1 MSAVPSQYVVTVY
14 IHPDH
19 GPITPMQL
27 DMLSVET
34 MVMGLDANSN
44 RDEARIRETAA
55 RIKAAFPD
63 VDPYRNLG
71 MLTQLIKRLGHV
83 GLFNGV
89 VLRLPGAIPGPSQ
102 PVNPTIEEFAKLRDE
117 LANLKTRLVELDQ
130 INKDLQKSPDLEVEN
145 ERLQKREQ
153 ELLLKVKEL
162 RQDLVHAEHLK
173 DISVAE
179 AKRATD
185 RESSLEQEIINL
197 RHKEDEARREHQM
210 FSKLQAEVAAL
221 RMDSEELEKDNE
233 QLLVELKQCKQERKL
248 LQEQQQRRQPEQPHD
263 PLKPDQGKNDWID

>member
-71 MLTQLIKRLGHV
+71 ILTQLIRRLGHV
-83 GLFNGV
+83 GLFSGV

-102 PVNPTIEEFAKLRDE
+102 PVNPTEQEFAKLKDE
-117 LANLKTRLVELDQ
+117 IGNLKTELEELRQ
-130 INKDLQKSPDLEVEN
+130 ANEDLQKSPDLEADNV
-145 ERLQKREQ
+145 RLLRREQ
-153 ELLLKVKEL
+153 ELLAMVKEL
-162 RQDLVHAEHLK
+162 RQDLVRAEHVK
-173 DISVAE
+173 DLSVAE

-185 RESSLEQEIINL
+185 RESALEQEIIDL
-197 RHKEDEARREHQM
+197 RLKEDEARREHQM

-221 RMDSEELEKDNE
+221 RMDSEELEKENE
-233 QLLVELKQCKQERKL
+233 QLLVELKHCKQEKDL
-248 LQEQQQRRQPEQPHD
+248 LKEQQQRRKPEQPHD
-263 PLKPDQGKNDWID
+263 PLKPDQGKNDWMD